1 MIAFDASAVGN
12 WIVKVPLV
20 TVLSLPKSITQTD
33 GSPDASS
40 LKIIH
45 PLAVK
50 EADVKLVSAKS
61 QTAVVLDATGVPL
74 VSAFPFAVY
83 PEPETSSEVVYAVV
97 AAPND
102 AEDVYNANL
111 NVSPDDAVKLC
122 TAFKISTL
130 KLVQIADVI
139 AII

>member
-1 MIAFDASAVGN
+1 M
-12 WIVKVPLV
+12 KVPLV
-20 TVLSLPKSITQTD
+20 TVLSEPKSITQTV

-61 QTAVVLDATGVPL
+61 QTAVVLDATGVTL
-74 VSAFPFAVY
+74 VSEFPFAVY
-83 PEPETSSEVVYAVV
+83 PEPETSFEVVYAVV

-102 AEDVYNANL
+102 AEDVYNARL
-111 NVSPDDAVKLC
+111 NVFPPEAEKL
-122 TAFKISTL
+122 
-130 KLVQIADVI
+130 
-139 AII
+139 